1 MSLVNCEKTALE
13 GESDMKVYYDEKTDP
28 ARILVIGV
36 GGAGCNAVNH
46 MVKKGL
52 TGAAIAAAN
61 TDRQALETCLADI
74 KIPLGDTV
82 TRGLGAG
89 ADPEIGRMAAE
100 ESQEEIK
107 KALEGYDMVFIAAG
121 MGGGTGTGASPVV
134 ARIAR
139 EEGLLVVAIVTKPF
153 RFEGQAKHD
162 KAEAGLHE
170 LREQTNVLL
179 VISNTKLAETTR
191 ELPMPQAFAQ
201 ADDILYH
208 AARSVV
214 DIIRNPGYVNVDF
227 ADVRTVMKSG
237 GLSLIGIGEAK
248 GENRAVSATKSA
260 LSAPLLDGIESISGA
275 DRILAN
281 IQSPDNPDFGLR
293 MEEMEAILNTI
304 SQEATGQSGS
314 PEMIVGMVID
324 RELTETIRVTV
335 IATGIKER
343 KGFMSGYRYTGT
355 GARPA
360 RTSRMDK
367 EKDKDRLVVDGG
379 LYSGL
384 EFRRSSMD
392 PDEEDDWREF
402 GSKA

>member
-1 MSLVNCEKTALE
+1 
-13 GESDMKVYYDEKTDP
+13 MKVYYDERTDP

-46 MVKKGL
+46 MVRKGL

-74 KIPLGDTV
+74 KILLGETV

-89 ADPEIGRMAAE
+89 ADPEMGRMAAE
-100 ESQEEIK
+100 ESVEEIK

-121 MGGGTGTGASPVV
+121 MGKGTGTGASPVV
-134 ARIAR
+134 ARVAK
-139 EEGLLVVAIVTKPF
+139 ELGMLVAAIVTKPF
-153 RFEGQAKHD
+153 RHEGQANHE
-162 KAEAGLHE
+162 KAEAGLRE
-170 LREQTNVLL
+170 LREHTNVLL

-191 ELPMPQAFAQ
+191 ELPMLQAFAQ

-208 AARSVV
+208 ATRSVV

-227 ADVRTVMKSG
+227 ADVRTVMKNG

-260 LSAPLLDGIESISGA
+260 LSAPLLDGIESIAGA
-275 DRILAN
+275 DKILVN
-281 IQSPDNPDFGLR
+281 IQSPDNPDFSLR
-293 MEEMEAILNTI
+293 MEEMEAILDTI
-304 SQEATGQSGS
+304 SREATGQAGS
-314 PEMIVGMVID
+314 PEMIVGMVMD
-324 RELTETIRVTV
+324 RELTETIKVTV
-335 IATGIKER
+335 IATGIKEKR
-343 KGFMSGYRYTGT
+343 GFVHGYRYTGT
-355 GARPA
+355 GTRPL
-360 RTSRMDK
+360 RTSRTDK
-367 EKDKDRLVVDGG
+367 EKERTVFDGG

-384 EFRRSSMD
+384 DFKRPPMEL
-392 PDEEDDWREF
+392 DEEDDWREF

>member
-1 MSLVNCEKTALE
+1 
-13 GESDMKVYYDEKTDP
+13 MKVYYDDRTDP

-46 MVKKGL
+46 MVRKGL

-61 TDRQALETCLADI
+61 TDRQVLETCLADI
-74 KIPLGDTV
+74 KIPLGSTV

-89 ADPEIGRMAAE
+89 ADPEVGKMAAE
-100 ESQEEIK
+100 ESEEEIE
-107 KALEGYDMVFIAAG
+107 KAIEGYDMVFIAAG

-134 ARIAR
+134 ARIAK
-139 EEGLLVVAIVTKPF
+139 EKGILVVAIVTKPF
-153 RFEGQAKHD
+153 RFEGQAKQD
-162 KAEAGLHE
+162 KAEAGLRE
-170 LREQTNVLL
+170 LREHANVLL

-191 ELPMPQAFAQ
+191 ELPIPQAFAR

-214 DIIRNPGYVNVDF
+214 DIIRNPGYMNVDF
-227 ADVRTVMKSG
+227 ADVRTVMKNG

-248 GENRAVSATKSA
+248 GENRAVSATKMA
-260 LSAPLLDGIESISGA
+260 LSAPLLDGIENISGA
-275 DRILAN
+275 DRILVN

-293 MEEMEAILNTI
+293 VEEMEAILNTI
-304 SQEATGQSGS
+304 SQEAMAQSGS
-314 PEMIVGMVID
+314 PETIVGMVMD

-343 KGFMSGYRYTGT
+343 RGFVPGYRFPGPVT
-355 GARPA
+355 RPT
-360 RTSRMDK
+360 RTSRTD
-367 EKDKDRLVVDGG
+367 KDKDRTGVSGDI
-379 LYSGL
+379 YSGF
-384 EFRRSSMD
+384 EFKRPLID

-402 GSKA
+402 GSRA